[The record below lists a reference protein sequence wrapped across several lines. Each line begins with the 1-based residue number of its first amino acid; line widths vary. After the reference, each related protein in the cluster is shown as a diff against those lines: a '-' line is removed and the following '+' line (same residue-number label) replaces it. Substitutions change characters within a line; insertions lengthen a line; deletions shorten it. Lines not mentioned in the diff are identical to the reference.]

1 MNRLLQL
8 SLKRQN
14 TGRTFVRCKN
24 VQAKR
29 KEFASFKWRTGV
41 YSQERYGFQVKR
53 TTNETSKLQLSEADI
68 KLINRGDFLG
78 IKTQNEMVYKQIA
91 AETAIGS
98 LQEQVLN
105 NRRAN
110 AEYFMAH
117 VLLPLESKDEAFK
130 SSIMRRADFYVP
142 LILRFCGRVMTDLN
156 TSKRTIILN
165 RVVGALEKND
175 IPLSLS
181 SVNALLES
189 RLDNDD
195 KFDPMQMLKEIEE
208 KRQLVPDLR
217 FFNCLAWQFAK
228 LGLFREFDNLM
239 YEMKKRGISPNAET
253 ERARI
258 FCCERS
264 GISLKAESLV
274 KRYVGLYGADK
285 EAEAFGAAC
294 CGAASGQHL
303 ARLRVLLRKTVK
315 KNNLGDRYILMIP
328 QQSLFDVIFELAKH
342 SIDGLGKEH
351 MSFVQEILE
360 HASRYSGFFKLLF
373 SESERH
379 INHNYFYTAMTIMG
393 DMFRVS
399 DSLHNQNKGKFNYH
413 LIGRLANRMVAA
425 NMDKN
430 VLIELANRLA
440 AIFGVDIRFYDNIVL
455 AILTYRFYTPMQKFE
470 QFRAFADMIDP
481 ERERIH
487 IILPLITS
495 CTDPYDRCKMLYR
508 CTNLGYTNVSDL
520 SPLVLAKQILIPL
533 FEKLQT
539 RYPSMSDVQRLQ
551 KVAEVISSYGVPMK
565 DVWLIYFNML
575 RDSRN
580 GKINIVVS
588 EENMA
593 RWLKER
599 KESCFPVP
607 DQMAQARLEA
617 MNYEKLRKLVFE
629 ERNAQQVHS
638 FLLQRGFPPQTNFE
652 EITEPLLYLYID
664 TANSGYVQKLLQ
676 LLSQRDSPLK
686 YNTNLN
692 VDDETAEENE
702 EEKER
707 PCFVK
712 NYHLLRLLRR
722 RLDELPAKSNID
734 SLLDYAYELKR
745 QFPGAQASTST
756 FFETIGE
763 YRRLYTLLLQTPQS
777 AIETL
782 PLERYQTSIELL
794 NVLVRLNVINLHTNE
809 TLTPFIVRQVLKGL
823 GWNHAVECWMNFQS
837 SFFTPNGM
845 IELLRF
851 AIRRNDTHKLHFVS
865 HKSRTSISHAK
876 TNAFLA
882 AAYLLQKDT
891 KQAEEVFAKSDPP
904 IESRDVAS
912 VFRFINAWGFPS
924 ATNTNTALMTSF
936 FPYNYM
942 ELALKYTNIKEDE
955 KAVELCHSD
964 WIRCCEK
971 MRRGE
976 LAFKFLNLFKNYD
989 VELKQQNLQTVYP
1002 MLRDHN
1008 AVVEKWITSETSGLL
1023 NTETL
1028 RNSKTLDSIC
1038 DNQTKLEEIEKQLT
1052 RSNSQER
1059 DMKSLNVAMN

>member
-1 MNRLLQL
+1 M
-8 SLKRQN
+8 
-14 TGRTFVRCKN
+14 VW
-24 VQAKR
+24 AKSTCL
-29 KEFASFKWRTGV
+29 SFKKFWNMRVDTPV
-41 YSQERYGFQVKR
+41 
-53 TTNETSKLQLSEADI
+53 
-68 KLINRGDFLG
+68 FL
-78 IKTQNEMVYKQIA
+78 N
-91 AETAIGS
+91 
-98 LQEQVLN
+98 
-105 NRRAN
+105 
-110 AEYFMAH
+110 YF
-117 VLLPLESKDEAFK
+117 
-130 SSIMRRADFYVP
+130 
-142 LILRFCGRVMTDLN
+142 
-156 TSKRTIILN
+156 
-165 RVVGALEKND
+165 
-175 IPLSLS
+175 
-181 SVNALLES
+181 
-189 RLDNDD
+189 
-195 KFDPMQMLKEIEE
+195 
-208 KRQLVPDLR
+208 
-217 FFNCLAWQFAK
+217 
-228 LGLFREFDNLM
+228 
-239 YEMKKRGISPNAET
+239 
-253 ERARI
+253 
-258 FCCERS
+258 
-264 GISLKAESLV
+264 
-274 KRYVGLYGADK
+274 
-285 EAEAFGAAC
+285 
-294 CGAASGQHL
+294 
-303 ARLRVLLRKTVK
+303 
-315 KNNLGDRYILMIP
+315 
-328 QQSLFDVIFELAKH
+328 
-342 SIDGLGKEH
+342 
-351 MSFVQEILE
+351 
-360 HASRYSGFFKLLF
+360 F

-745 QFPGAQASTST
+745 QFPGASTST

-924 ATNTNTALMTSF
+924 AS
-936 FPYNYM
+936 M
-942 ELALKYTNIKEDE
+942 ETLNL
-955 KAVELCHSD
+955 
-964 WIRCCEK
+964 EK